1 MEYLWQSVTG
11 RVSIWSFIQ
20 LLLLLLL
27 LLLPLMLLLLLQP
40 LLSRTPSRA
49 VFKGA
54 EKLALE
60 ECMAALEGSGLT
72 ADVAGGGGA
81 ALVLGA
87 YILKYRNVLVF

>member
-1 MEYLWQSVTG
+1 M
-11 RVSIWSFIQ
+11 
-20 LLLLLLL
+20 LLPLMLLLLL

-40 LLSRTPSRA
+40 LLSRTPSRV

>member
-1 MEYLWQSVTG
+1 MSSLFQPATAPQLCHTKVLSTKLAVAIVILLWLAT
-11 RVSIWSFIQ
+11 Q
-20 LLLLLLL
+20 L
-27 LLLPLMLLLLLQP
+27 
-40 LLSRTPSRA
+40 
-49 VFKGA
+49 A

-72 ADVAGGGGA
+72 ADVAGGGVA